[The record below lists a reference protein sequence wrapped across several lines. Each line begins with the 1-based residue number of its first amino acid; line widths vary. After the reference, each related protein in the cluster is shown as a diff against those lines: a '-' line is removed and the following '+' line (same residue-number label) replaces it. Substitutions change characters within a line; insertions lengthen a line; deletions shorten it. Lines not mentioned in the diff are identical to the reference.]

1 MFINV
6 LVTTCKW
13 TDYGVHGLQKHT
25 FQSVIPLY
33 ISTMQWMYKILLHIH
48 MNVRMIKFQP

>member
-13 TDYGVHGLQKHT
+13 TEYEVHGLQKHT
-25 FQSVIPLY
+25 FQSVIPIY
-33 ISTMQWMYKILLHIH
+33 ISTMQWIYKIPLQVY
-48 MNVRMIKFQP
+48 MND